1 MSVIEQTIEV
11 EVPVDAAYDQWTQFE
26 TFPRFMEGIEE
37 VRQLD
42 ETHLHWVASIAGVR
56 REWDATITQQIPD
69 QLIAWTS
76 SEGTRNDG
84 LVTFE
89 ALAAHRT
96 LVSLRMDLEPDGPL
110 ETIGDATGLVQ
121 ARTRGDLRRFKE
133 FIESRRLPTGA
144 WRGEVVDGAVDD
156 TLPAGE
162 RSGAHVTTR
171 VGDRHRVAPSGEVP
185 ASTGGVVDLDR
196 IVGTIPVLLVFV
208 EPLHGAAT
216 ATVLESLGQHL
227 SEFGRDRVQLLAVAR
242 VDQDEAV
249 RSTSALQGN
258 VRVLADPD
266 GELARRHG
274 VEYLPARPVT
284 VLVGADG
291 VAEAVWVDI
300 ADSELAVD
308 LRRRVGQLSA
318 R

>member
-1 MSVIEQTIEV
+1 
-11 EVPVDAAYDQWTQFE
+11 
-26 TFPRFMEGIEE
+26 MEGIDE

-96 LVSLRMDLEPDGPL
+96 LVSLRMDLEPEGAV

-156 TLPAGE
+156 TPPAGD
-162 RSGAHVTTR
+162 RSGAGVATGT
-171 VGDRHRVAPSGEVP
+171 GASNGTGHRVAPSGEVP

-227 SEFGRDRVQLLAVAR
+227 SEFGRDRIQLLAVAR

-249 RSTSALQGN
+249 RATSSLQGN

-300 ADSELAVD
+300 ADAELAVD